1 MILFLVIS
9 LAALAQQFDGVIGVA
24 AVDLDT
30 GRHFELRAEEPFP
43 MASVFKL
50 PIALTVIDK
59 KVPLDERITITQDQF
74 SRGWSPIAARG
85 KTVTLTVRE
94 LLDAMVAQS
103 DNTAC
108 DVLLRRV
115 GGPAVVTSRMRELGI
130 GGIRVDR
137 PENDIGA
144 FAVVHPLE
152 YASDPRDTS
161 TPAAMVKL
169 LAVIH
174 RRANQ
179 LLLGMMLRSINTHR
193 IAAGLPAKAIVK
205 HKSGTMPGTLNDVA
219 IVTSY
224 DAEHH
229 ILMAIF
235 TKGSRMKDEAP
246 REKLVADLARQIYA
260 QFTR

>member
-1 MILFLVIS
+1 MILFLAIA

-24 AVDLDT
+24 AVDIDT
-30 GRHFELRAEEPFP
+30 GRHFELRADEPFP

-59 KVPLDERITITQDQF
+59 KLPLDERITITPDQF
-74 SRGWSPIAARG
+74 SRGWSPIAAAG

-94 LLDAMVAQS
+94 LLDSAVAQS

-108 DVLLRRV
+108 DVLLRRA
-115 GGPAVVTSRMRELGI
+115 GGPAVVTSHMRELGI
-130 GGIRVDR
+130 TGLRVDR
-137 PENDIGA
+137 PENDIGT
-144 FAVVHPLE
+144 FAVAHPLE

-169 LAVIH
+169 LAIIH
-174 RRANQ
+174 RRANP
-179 LLLGMMLRSINTHR
+179 LLLGMMLRSVNTHR
-193 IAAGLPAKAIVK
+193 IAAGVPAKAIVK

-246 REKLVADLARQIYA
+246 REKIVADIARQIYA